1 MKDAATEDPL
11 KRLDRQV
18 NDCLDAGVIPV
29 IAYQA
34 DELKSD
40 PSDKNLRQA
49 EAWWRTVAAHFQSA
63 SYRLSF
69 DLIIEVTDA
78 LNQQPRRLNEIY
90 ERLASAVRETNPER
104 ILMISPRLRSDAA
117 YLQELEIPSQAGKYL
132 MAQWHFYAAG
142 PSRENVRKLWTTGT
156 EAEKQLIQE
165 KIDLALTWQKE
176 HGVPTWVGAW
186 MPGNYNDGDDYTIS
200 EQAAFAACMP
210 RALTEAEIPFAVN
223 ADTHFYD
230 RETNTWIAER
240 EPVLSAIYGE
250 STLPFTDVPRGAWYW
265 DELVYVYES
274 GLLTGTSSDTF
285 GPDASMTRRQT
296 WMVLSRMSGKQ
307 LSTTAQAGAWA
318 AENGIS
324 DGSVPLDAVSRQQFV
339 TFLWRLA
346 GTPAP
351 NRPLDGHGDDTAAA
365 PYAREAMGWAAENG
379 VIGGTADGRLMP
391 AEPVTRTQAAVILA
405 RYLKGAGG

>member
-186 MPGNYNDGDDYTIS
+186 
-200 EQAAFAACMP
+200 
-210 RALTEAEIPFAVN
+210 
-223 ADTHFYD
+223 
-230 RETNTWIAER
+230 
-240 EPVLSAIYGE
+240 
-250 STLPFTDVPRGAWYW
+250 YW